1 MRIEKLRLKNFCQ
14 HKELDWTIPSG
25 IVAISGPNGSGKSN
39 AIKAIYAAL
48 TGDFKRNEGVIL
60 DNINKTCSEKDESFI
75 ELTFSNSGDV
85 STILRSLR
93 PSKRSLVVN
102 GGKPITSEKE
112 VTSTIEGLIGISTD
126 ILSDYIFVDQW
137 KMFEVFTSSKS
148 DRLSSLQSLY
158 GLGKAETCYDEIS
171 KSISKINVPVY
182 SESVNDIDILIKEK
196 TLLVNS
202 LKEKLIELSKL
213 ATEDKSL
220 EKELAVV
227 KKIIANNEA
236 IKGYTAEILK
246 SEESIAN
253 AEKELSANSLEGLLG
268 DLESYEQLCEKVD
281 QASKGLACRKE
292 FDASLNRIKNIQAN
306 IANIDSQ
313 IKDLGPAPTKPSNYI
328 AARGQEFEQYNDI
341 VGGHEAK
348 KNCLADLIANN
359 KCPVCLS
366 TGNNLKT
373 AIDLMQKS
381 IESEAVKVVELR
393 KSFAD
398 SRDYD
403 SNNVKFSAEF
413 ARLKSLKTNLD
424 NMLEFEIE
432 KAIPEPEHTTEK
444 YSEDFKKYTGIKSKY
459 DSVFNSIN
467 DLNNKKTYLLGCLNT
482 LKDNKLK
489 LEADNAS
496 TGVTASHEE
505 LLTLKDNLSAYIET
519 IKVNKENLIRVEE
532 SIKATNETIS
542 MLETRK
548 SRITKGLLEAKLNMD
563 VKNHLETL
571 REVMHK
577 SNLPKRVA
585 FNYLKQTVVKMNGYL
600 EDFNAPFRVYSDD
613 ELMFWVR
620 FNDGRNLPAARLSG
634 GEKVVLALAFRLTVQ
649 FGVASGV
656 NLLVLDEPT
665 VGLDDDNIECL
676 EMAFSRLRA
685 MSKSSGLQVLIVSH
699 EKAIERMCDHT
710 ISLYR

>member
-1 MRIEKLRLKNFCQ
+1 M
-14 HKELDWTIPSG
+14 
-25 IVAISGPNGSGKSN
+25 
-39 AIKAIYAAL
+39 
-48 TGDFKRNEGVIL
+48 
-60 DNINKTCSEKDESFI
+60 
-75 ELTFSNSGDV
+75 
-85 STILRSLR
+85 
-93 PSKRSLVVN
+93 
-102 GGKPITSEKE
+102 
-112 VTSTIEGLIGISTD
+112 
-126 ILSDYIFVDQW
+126 
-137 KMFEVFTSSKS
+137 
-148 DRLSSLQSLY
+148 
-158 GLGKAETCYDEIS
+158 
-171 KSISKINVPVY
+171 Y

-196 TLLVNS
+196 TLLVSS
-202 LKEKLIELSKL
+202 LKEKLTELSKL
-213 ATEDKSL
+213 ATEDKAL
-220 EKELAVV
+220 EQELAVV
-227 KKIIANNEA
+227 KRVIANNDA
-236 IKGYTAEILK
+236 IKGYVTEIAK
-246 SEESIAN
+246 SEEAISC
-253 AEKELSANSLEGLLG
+253 AEKELSANSLEGLLE
-268 DLESYEQLCEKVD
+268 DFKSYEQLCERLD
-281 QASKGLACRKE
+281 QASKGLASRKE
-292 FDASLNRIKNIQAN
+292 FDASLNRIKNIQT
-306 IANIDSQ
+306 NIDSINSQ
-313 IKDLGPAPTKPSNYI
+313 IKALGVAPTKPSGYI
-328 AARGQEFEQYNDI
+328 AARGQEFEQYNDA

-366 TGNNLKT
+366 TGNNLKI

-381 IESEAVKVVELR
+381 IESEAVKIAEIR

-403 SNNVKFSAEF
+403 LNNVRFSSELAKLMS
-413 ARLKSLKTNLD
+413 LKSNLD
-424 NMLEFEIE
+424 SMLEFEIE
-432 KAIPEPEHTTEK
+432 KTIPEPEHTADK
-444 YSEDFKKYTGIKSKY
+444 YSEDFKKYTAIKSKY
-459 DSVFNSIN
+459 DSVCNVIN

-482 LKDNKLK
+482 IKDNKLK

-496 TGVTASHEE
+496 TGVTASPEE
-505 LLTLKDNLSAYIET
+505 LLTLRDNLSAYIET

-532 SIKATNETIS
+532 SIRAANETID
-542 MLETRK
+542 MLENRK
-548 SRITKGLLEAKLNMD
+548 SRIAKGLLEAKLNLD

-585 FNYLKQTVVKMNGYL
+585 FNYLKQTVIKMNGYL

-620 FNDGRNLPAARLSG
+620 FNDGRNLPATRLSG

-699 EKAIERMCDHT
+699 EKAMERMCDHT